1 MTIYTKIRQ
10 FINSIQ
16 EFFGKIINYILTAVS
31 RIFAPKDDDYPASG
45 VQPFEGDI
53 ADDKRKF

>member
-1 MTIYTKIRQ
+1 MTISTKIRQ

-16 EFFGKIINYILTAVS
+16 EFLGKIINYILTAVS

>member
-1 MTIYTKIRQ
+1 MTFSTKIRE
-10 FINSIQ
+10 FSNSIQ

-53 ADDKRKF
+53 ADEKRKF

>member
-16 EFFGKIINYILTAVS
+16 EFLGKIINYILTAVS
-31 RIFAPKDDDYPASG
+31 RTFSPKDDDYPASG